1 MQATKFKEFLK
12 EREETFNKDTE
23 LKQYLVN
30 FVGEQKK
37 LKEED
42 EVTVGMIVEVMAE
55 EFPEFVL
62 SVAEE
67 NFLRGYD
74 QAISDFEFFK
84 DIGENG
90 TPADDQ
96 RETQ

>member
-1 MQATKFKEFLK
+1 MQGTKFKEFIK

-30 FVGEQKK
+30 FVGEQKE

-42 EVTVGMIVEVMAE
+42 EVTVEMIVEVMAE

-74 QAISDFEFFK
+74 QALSDFEFFK
-84 DIGENG
+84 DINENG
-90 TPADDQ
+90 STENIK
-96 RETQ
+96 RKT

>member
-1 MQATKFKEFLK
+1 METIKLKDFIETRKENFG
-12 EREETFNKDTE
+12 KDTE

-30 FVGEQKK
+30 FVGEQKD
-37 LKEED
+37 LKEDE
-42 EVTVGMIVEVMAE
+42 EVTVEMIVEVMAQ

-74 QAISDFEFFK
+74 QAIVDVQLIK
-84 DIGENG
+84 GVV
-90 TPADDQ
+90 DD
-96 RETQ
+96 ESS

>member
-1 MQATKFKEFLK
+1 MQATNLK
-12 EREETFNKDTE
+12 DLINERSSLDKDTE

-30 FVGEQKK
+30 FVGEHQK
-37 LKEED
+37 LKEEE
-42 EVTVGMIVEVMAE
+42 EVTVEMIVEVMAE

-74 QAISDFEFFK
+74 QAISDIESFK
-84 DIGENG
+84 GI
-90 TPADDQ
+90 ADNDNPSPP
-96 RETQ
+96 EGKTQ

>member
-1 MQATKFKEFLK
+1 MDSIKLK
-12 EREETFNKDTE
+12 DFVEQREIFDKDTE

-30 FVGEQKK
+30 FVGEQKE
-37 LKEED
+37 LKEDE
-42 EVTVGMIVEVMAE
+42 EVTVEMIVEVMAS

-74 QAISDFEFFK
+74 QAIADFEHLK
-84 DIGENG
+84 GLAEND
-90 TPADDQ
+90 PS
-96 RETQ
+96 

>member
-1 MQATKFKEFLK
+1 MDSIKLK
-12 EREETFNKDTE
+12 DFVEQREVFDKDTE

-30 FVGEQKK
+30 FVGEQKE
-37 LKEED
+37 LKEDE
-42 EVTVGMIVEVMAE
+42 EVTVEMIVEVMAS

-74 QAISDFEFFK
+74 QAISDFEHLK
-84 DIGENG
+84 GVVEND
-90 TPADDQ
+90 AS
-96 RETQ
+96 

>member
-1 MQATKFKEFLK
+1 MDAIKVRDFIETRKEDFDKNTK
-12 EREETFNKDTE
+12 

-30 FVGEQKK
+30 FVGEHQE
-37 LKEED
+37 LEENE
-42 EVTVGMIVEVMAE
+42 EVTVGMIVEVMAQ

-74 QAISDFEFFK
+74 QAIT
-84 DIGENG
+84 DIEHLKGLQQDD
-90 TPADDQ
+90 PA
-96 RETQ
+96 

>member
-1 MQATKFKEFLK
+1 MESIKLKDFIETRKENFG
-12 EREETFNKDTE
+12 KDTE

-30 FVGEQKK
+30 FVGEQKD
-37 LKEED
+37 LKEDE
-42 EVTVGMIVEVMAE
+42 EVTVEMIVEVMAK

-74 QAISDFEFFK
+74 QAIVDVQLIK
-84 DIGENG
+84 GVV
-90 TPADDQ
+90 DD
-96 RETQ
+96 ESS

>member
-1 MQATKFKEFLK
+1 MQETKFKDFIK
-12 EREETFNKDTE
+12 EREEIFNKDTE

-30 FVGEQKK
+30 FVGEKK
-37 LKEED
+37 ELKEED
-42 EVTVGMIVEVMAE
+42 EVTVEMIVEVMAK

-74 QAISDFEFFK
+74 QAISDFELLK
-84 DIGENG
+84 DTYKDDTQENIKRK
-90 TPADDQ
+90 T
-96 RETQ
+96 

>member
-1 MQATKFKEFLK
+1 MESVKLKDFIKARKEDFGK
-12 EREETFNKDTE
+12 NTE

-30 FVGEQKK
+30 FVGEQKE
-37 LKEED
+37 LPQDE
-42 EVTVGMIVEVMAE
+42 EVTVDMIVEVMAK

-74 QAISDFEFFK
+74 QAISDMEYFK
-84 DIGENG
+84 GIVK
-90 TPADDQ
+90 
-96 RETQ
+96 